1 MPRCRASCLILGT
14 YQTSNAANAASTA
27 MNAASSVNH
36 SSADAPLAEP
46 VAGVADEPAVRVGP
60 IDVGAPVG
68 VWVTVDVGAPPAV
81 TVGPA
86 CALCAWVPS
95 CTWITSS
102 PAQIQAAAMA
112 SMAGK
117 VRSGL

>member
-60 IDVGAPVG
+60 TEVGAPVG
-68 VWVTVDVGAPPAV
+68 VWVTVDVGVPPVDPVDVGAPPAV

-86 CALCAWVPS
+86 CALCAWEPGS
-95 CTWITSS
+95 
-102 PAQIQAAAMA
+102 A
-112 SMAGK
+112 
-117 VRSGL
+117 